1 MSAEEL
7 TDIPSQQME
16 AFAKRIAEEV
26 KHETG
31 ESSLKKKTPREAV
44 DKYFDIRDLKPNT
57 EGTHRS
63 SLNFFIRWCEEVK
76 SINDMRTLTGDD
88 LADYRIWRRDKA
100 SKRVDKLSP
109 TTEESQQTIT
119 RTFIEFC
126 ESFSAVPSGLHQFV
140 IVPTLDEGENVRS
153 EILDSETA
161 KAVLDYLRKY
171 EYASVEHV
179 VLMLLGASGMRVGD
193 LHSLDK
199 DDYVTDSDGPY
210 LKLRHR
216 PDEGTELKNQS
227 RGERTVYLKESVAEA
242 LDDYI
247 ADQRVERTDKHG
259 REPLVTT
266 SHGRMAKS
274 TMRNYVYRWTQPCAI
289 GKGCPYDK
297 DPEECKAA
305 LRKNDASK
313 CPDSLSCHPV
323 RKGYI
328 TQELKA
334 GVPMAILSDRCDV
347 SEPTMQKHYDFRTD
361 QEKMSARK
369 VAMELAHQESTGYGD

>member
-7 TDIPSQQME
+7 TGITSQQME
-16 AFAKRIAEEV
+16 AFAKQVAEEV

-31 ESSLKKKTPREAV
+31 ESTLKRKTPREAV
-44 DKYFDIRDLKPNT
+44 DKYFEIRDLKPNT
-57 EGTHRS
+57 EDTHRS
-63 SLNFFIRWCEEVK
+63 SLKFFVRWCEQERG
-76 SINDMRTLTGDD
+76 IDDMRALTGDD
-88 LADYRIWRRDKA
+88 LADYRVWRRDKA

-109 TTEESQQTIT
+109 TTEGSQQTIT
-119 RTFIEFC
+119 RTFIEYC

-140 IVPTLDEGENVRS
+140 IVPTLDEGEDVRS

-161 KAVLDYLRKY
+161 KAILDYLRKY

-199 DDYVTDSDGPY
+199 ADYVTDSDGPY

-227 RGERTVYLKESVAEA
+227 RGERTVFLKGSVAKV

-247 ADQRVERTDKHG
+247 ADRRVERTDEYG
-259 REPLVTT
+259 RKPLLTT
-266 SHGRMAKS
+266 SHGRLAKS
-274 TMRNYVYRWTQPCAI
+274 TMRNYVYKWTQPCAI
-289 GKGCPYDK
+289 GKGCPYDR

-305 LRKNDASK
+305 RRKNDASK

-334 GVPMAILSDRCDV
+334 GVPMAILSERCDV
-347 SEPTMQKHYDFRTD
+347 SERTMQKHYDFRTD
-361 QEKMSARK
+361 QEKMAARK
-369 VAMELAHQESTGYGD
+369 VAMELAHIENAGYGE